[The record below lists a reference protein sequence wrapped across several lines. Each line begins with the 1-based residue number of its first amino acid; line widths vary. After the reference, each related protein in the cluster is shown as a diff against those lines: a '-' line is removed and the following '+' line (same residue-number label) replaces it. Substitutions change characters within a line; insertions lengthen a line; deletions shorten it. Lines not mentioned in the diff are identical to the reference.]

1 MLLKPAPMHEPLYH
15 QAPNESQPAGSVH
28 TPEVLP
34 FRAGPVQKRR
44 YSEGAVRGGRC
55 TEAPTEEDRLRAL
68 CLVSPRSQPLLTS
81 SLLTLPL
88 LTLHQLQT
96 AQTPQEDNEG
106 KEECPPKG
114 VVGPPEGAQATHED
128 DHACITLLLKLRA
141 STGIRCHQASPNAPT
156 PLTVS
161 ASSCGERSIT
171 GHAAGGW
178 SACDRL
184 GSPVGHSL
192 VVGGETDGRIMGR
205 MDGRK
210 GSLVGGQI
218 ETAAALSPTHSARSQ
233 AQTGPASPGTRT
245 CSEGVDSGG
254 DMHMLGSKPSIAL
267 TGFRGVCGSSELSCV
282 LDRCLCGRYEDR
294 VTILRQS

>member
-1 MLLKPAPMHEPLYH
+1 MPVSCSFPASPSRSFTPHKHTP
-15 QAPNESQPAGSVH
+15 QRFARCRTWAASVH
-28 TPEVLP
+28 TPDVLP
-34 FRAGPVQKRR
+34 FRAGP
-44 YSEGAVRGGRC
+44 
-55 TEAPTEEDRLRAL
+55 EEDRLRAL
-68 CLVSPRSQPLLTS
+68 CLVSPRSQPLLAR
-81 SLLTLPL
+81 LPR
-88 LTLHQLQT
+88 LHQLQT
-96 AQTPQEDNEG
+96 AQTPQEDNES

-128 DHACITLLLKLRA
+128 DHACITLLRKLRA

-161 ASSCGERSIT
+161 ASSCGERSTT
-171 GHAAGGW
+171 GLAAEGW

-210 GSLVGGQI
+210 GGLVGGQI

-233 AQTGPASPGTRT
+233 AQTGPASP
-245 CSEGVDSGG
+245 SEN
-254 DMHMLGSKPSIAL
+254 
-267 TGFRGVCGSSELSCV
+267 T
-282 LDRCLCGRYEDR
+282 Y
-294 VTILRQS
+294 T